1 MRISECGMRICFL
14 ANPHFNFKM
23 MSKNVSSAILAF
35 LVLAFTVGCN
45 CNLSDWINSA
55 VQTSAPGN
63 SNTAVVVSN
72 ANSNANRST
81 NESVTDTVLNTE
93 KTGIAECD
101 EALALIEQQTQNDP
115 EQTITE
121 GLARQAAKNLIYS
134 QVRNNLSNMNEQNR
148 ANLAGTCRQVRD
160 NLNVAN
166 Q

>member
-23 MSKNVSSAILAF
+23 MSKNVNSAILAF
-35 LVLAFTVGCN
+35 LVLAFTLGCN

-55 VQTSAPGN
+55 VQTSPPSN

-101 EALALIEQQTQNDP
+101 EVLALIEQQMQNDP
-115 EQTITE
+115 EQTIPE
-121 GLARQAAKNLIYS
+121 RMARQGAKNLIYN
-134 QVRNNLSNMNEQNR
+134 QVRGNLANMNEQNR
-148 ANLAGTCRQVRD
+148 ADLAKTCRQLRD
-160 NLNVAN
+160 NFNAAN
-166 Q
+166 